1 MTYLIIFVLIGVIL
15 FALWA
20 TSIYFV
26 VTGRLTAREWWTKSL
41 GLPRG
46 SVRAIIALTFLFLIT
61 YCILTGT
68 KLPEVVPDWFI
79 GILGTII
86 GFYFG
91 SALIT
96 PPEKSPPPKPDES
109 TVPKSQ

>member
-1 MTYLIIFVLIGVIL
+1 VAYLPIFILIGAIL
-15 FALWA
+15 TVLWA

-26 VTGRLTAREWWTKSL
+26 VTKKLDAREWWTRSL

-46 SVRAIIALTFLFLIT
+46 SVRAIIALMFLFLIT

-68 KLPEVVPDWFI
+68 ELPKVIPEWFI

-91 SALIT
+91 AALIT
-96 PPEKSPPPKPDES
+96 PPEKSPPPKPEES
-109 TVPKSQ
+109 TKPKP

>member
-1 MTYLIIFVLIGVIL
+1 MTYLIIFVLIGAIL
-15 FALWA
+15 FALWV

-26 VTGRLTAREWWTKSL
+26 VTGKLKAHEWWSRSL

-46 SVRAIIALTFLFLIT
+46 SVRAIIALLFLFIIT

-68 KLPEVVPDWFI
+68 KLPETIPEWFI

-96 PPEKSPPPKPDES
+96 PPPEPSQPVKQDES
-109 TVPKSQ
+109 TKSKS